1 MGFEHVETD
10 PPADCSCRWRNS
22 ADNAGWDRISTS
34 DGCIRHNPSA
44 AYPTQRCK
52 GCPAQIVW
60 ALDRTGRRV
69 PLDAEPLV
77 GGNLYVTG
85 HASDGTPNIR
95 KLLPHQTFGRRLYQ
109 SHFATCP
116 AAGAFRYRHE
126 TRAERRH

>member
-22 ADNAGWDRISTS
+22 AGNAGWDRISTS
-34 DGCIRHNPSA
+34 DGCIRHNP
-44 AYPTQRCK
+44 
-52 GCPAQIVW
+52 
-60 ALDRTGRRV
+60 
-69 PLDAEPLV
+69 
-77 GGNLYVTG
+77 
-85 HASDGTPNIR
+85 
-95 KLLPHQTFGRRLYQ
+95 PHQTFGRRLYR